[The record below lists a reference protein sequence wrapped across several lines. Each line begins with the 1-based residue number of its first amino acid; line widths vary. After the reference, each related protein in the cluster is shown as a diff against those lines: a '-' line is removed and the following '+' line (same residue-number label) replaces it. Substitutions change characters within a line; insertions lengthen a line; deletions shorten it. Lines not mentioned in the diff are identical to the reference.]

1 MGNFQGYKALIAA
14 LNELSD
20 QLEQGNT
27 TESDLQRFVDLSREL
42 YERSVILNYKAI
54 EKEVYL
60 KKEAADP
67 APNDDQ
73 PAQKTPDLENVQKP
87 NDTEQPVFDFSSD
100 DANKEEDD
108 FSFDFAN
115 DKEIKL
121 ETATDELKDEQIDNA
136 EEERIEESEVIEEKH
151 LGPKT
156 TITTERK
163 TEISSD
169 EKVISF
175 YEKFTQV
182 HDESLLAILGSQKI
196 DSLKGAFGFNDRLQI
211 INELFHGNSDEFNA
225 AIEKLD
231 NLSSDEEARVKLSE
245 IAAHHQ
251 WEADHRLVE
260 DFAKM
265 VDRRYAE

>member
-1 MGNFQGYKALIAA
+1 MGNFQGYKALIAT
-14 LNELSD
+14 LNELGD
-20 QLEQGNT
+20 KLDQGNM
-27 TESDLQRFVDLSREL
+27 TESDLQHFVDLSREL
-42 YERSVILNYKAI
+42 YERSVVLNYKAI

-60 KKEAADP
+60 NKEATDS
-67 APNDDQ
+67 APINQ
-73 PAQKTPDLENVQKP
+73 PAQKEPEAENVQKP
-87 NDTEQPVFDFSSD
+87 KDTEQPVFDFSSH
-100 DANKEEDD
+100 DANQAEDD
-108 FSFDFAN
+108 FSFDFS
-115 DKEIKL
+115 D
-121 ETATDELKDEQIDNA
+121 D
-136 EEERIEESEVIEEKH
+136 EESKADTVKEETTQSSSDKVKEDEVEEPEVIEEEH
-151 LGPKT
+151 PSPKT

-225 AIEKLD
+225 AIETLD
-231 NLSSDEEARVKLSE
+231 SLSSDEEARVKLSE